1 MFGVSGKNFVKA
13 IVNKAAGGE
22 TLRVVNDQ
30 VGSPTYARDLAQALA
45 NLVTRQLTGVFHLT
59 NSGSC
64 SWCEF
69 ARTILEQ
76 AGLGAIPVTPITSAE
91 LGRPAQRP
99 SFSVLADH
107 AWGRAGFPPLR
118 PWPDALSAMLTAWQ
132 AAGGHPAPEAPASA
146 RDKPL
151 QKGVCFEGSRK

>member
-13 IVNKAAGGE
+13 IINQAAAGE

-30 VGSPTYARDLAQALA
+30 VGSPTYARDLARALA
-45 NLVTRQLTGVFHLT
+45 DLVSRQLTGVFHVV

-64 SWCEF
+64 SWYEF
-69 ARTILEQ
+69 ARAILEQ

-91 LGRPAQRP
+91 LGRLAPRP
-99 SFSVLADH
+99 SFSVLAGH

-118 PWPDALSAMLTAWQ
+118 PWPEALAAMLKAWQ
-132 AAGGHPAPEAPASA
+132 ATGVKLPPEASSVA
-146 RDKPL
+146 R
-151 QKGVCFEGSRK
+151 ESH